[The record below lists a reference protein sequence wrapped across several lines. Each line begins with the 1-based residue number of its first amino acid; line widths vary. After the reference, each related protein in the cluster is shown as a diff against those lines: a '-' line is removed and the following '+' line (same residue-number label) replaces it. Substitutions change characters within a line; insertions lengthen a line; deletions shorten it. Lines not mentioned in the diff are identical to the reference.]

1 MIGEITVK
9 FIDSKQKE
17 LLPVFPFGS
26 KETILSSRN
35 LMYNWYSKKF
45 PILHLFP
52 WKMFSK

>member
-1 MIGEITVK
+1 MIGETTVK
-9 FIDSKQKE
+9 FTDSKQKE
-17 LLPVFPFGS
+17 LPPVFPFVS
-26 KETILSSRN
+26 KETMLSSRN